1 MSTYTKTKKAAPMTD
16 HDEPGTKEL
25 GRYGIVRVP
34 ADTFTWNGYKYTHL
48 RDALAAAKRAEP
60 K

>member
-1 MSTYTKTKKAAPMTD
+1 MSTPAKTKEAAPMTD
-16 HDEPGTKEL
+16 HDPGPNEL
-25 GRYGIVRVP
+25 DRYGIVRVP

>member
-1 MSTYTKTKKAAPMTD
+1 MTD